1 MTLEQRVTKEMKAAM
16 KSGDKE
22 RLTTIRSLR
31 ASILEFAKS
40 GSDKELDEK
49 EEIKMLN
56 QAAKKRKDAIQMYAD
71 AGRDELKEKEEKE
84 LAIIM
89 EFLPKQLSKDELSKI
104 VDDVITKVG
113 ASGPAD
119 MGKVMGMTMK
129 EVSGKADGNAVQSVV
144 KEKLNNL

>member
-113 ASGPAD
+113 ATGPAD

>member
-1 MTLEQRVTKEMKAAM
+1 MTLEQRVTEEMKAAM

-40 GSDKELDEK
+40 GADKELDEK

-71 AGRDELKEKEEKE
+71 AGRDELREKEEKE